1 ADHQLCVDM
10 KTLWRFY
17 AVLRAPELELA
28 LAVTI
33 YNRRIKIAIYQKFAL
48 RRQYLRNRDD
58 ALKLLC
64 KRQIAL
70 QEFRSDDGQRG
81 SVAYYVTGT
90 KRFDLTMNFD
100 RIRFKERNGTL
111 RPRFVER
118 LKARGCCITKA
129 RSLRRVS
136 L

>member
-1 ADHQLCVDM
+1 M

-28 LAVTI
+28 LTVTI
-33 YNRRIKIAIYQKFAL
+33 YNRCIKISLYQNFPL

-90 KRFDLTMNFD
+90 KRFDLTMNF
-100 RIRFKERNGTL
+100 RSISFKERNGTL
-111 RPRFVER
+111 RPRLIER
-118 LKARGCCITKA
+118 LDARGCRITKA
-129 RSLRRVS
+129 RSLWRVAVRGTFHH
-136 L
+136 